1 MGEVEEVFVSGIEVF
16 TDGRWMVGGERE
28 EFFDLGPVEQVPC
41 ADDLDPEGDREIG
54 GDIFGILFVIEGGK
68 EVKRFCLE
76 DAFGGGFA
84 QAGLSQKY
92 GLATGGD
99 GLTNGGELFESF
111 GHGRRTWG
119 ERSG

>member
-16 TDGRWMVGGERE
+16 TDGRRVIGGEGE

-41 ADDLDPEGDREIG
+41 ANDLDPQGDREVR

-68 EVKRFCLE
+68 KVKRFCLE

-99 GLTNGGELFESF
+99 GLTN
-111 GHGRRTWG
+111 
-119 ERSG
+119 